1 MAPFGGADVDFRRR
15 RDLLNYF
22 FPTDVLEIFVVDKCE
37 VMSQDMEAVSSL
49 LSYVMRFIFHV

>member
-1 MAPFGGADVDFRRR
+1 MKDIPLLNYFGGAVDFRRR
-15 RDLLNYF
+15 RF
-22 FPTDVLEIFVVDKCE
+22 IEIFTVVVDKCE